1 MDNTKTTS
9 RLREIISVFVKHGL
23 NNGIQ
28 GFTDP
33 YELRKAFEEL
43 GPTFVKIGQIL
54 STRPDL
60 IPSMYIEEFNKLQ
73 DNVKPDEFNE
83 LRFTI
88 EKELDSNLKDIFIQ
102 ISEIPLASASM
113 AQVHLALLLTGEEV
127 AVKIQRP
134 GIKEKMLGDIYILKK
149 ISKFIKRVI
158 PEDLVDIDNVI
169 DELEKSAINELNF
182 LIEAENM
189 EKFRNYNKDV
199 KYIYCPE
206 VYKDYSTEKILTMG
220 YVKGIKI
227 SDITTIDLEGYDLND
242 IAVKLVQNYMKQVL
256 EDGFFH
262 GDPHPGNLMIY
273 KNKIAYLDFG
283 IMGVLNNSLRRKFNA
298 LITAIALKDLD
309 KMTDS
314 VIRIGDFNPN
324 IDRLILKKD
333 ISVIYDRYIESSLEE
348 IELSQIME
356 EIFNVAKKNH
366 IKMPKDMVVLS
377 KSLLTIEGL
386 VSILDPTITMMDIV
400 IPYVQSRLMDSDN
413 LKKEFK
419 ENLMESYFAYKAGLK
434 IPVSLHKLIEKIN
447 NDDTK
452 LGLNVKD
459 LDEIMSETN
468 RMVNRVV
475 FAIIVSAIIL
485 SSSLILHR
493 NIGPKIM
500 DISILGLGGYLF
512 AGILGFWLLI
522 SILKSGRM

>member
-33 YELRKAFEEL
+33 YALRKAFEEL

-60 IPSMYIEEFNKLQ
+60 IPGMYIEEFNKLQ

-134 GIKEKMLGDIYILKK
+134 GIKEKMLGDIYILKR
-149 ISKFIKRVI
+149 ISKFIKRVVS
-158 PEDLVDIDNVI
+158 EDLVDIDNVI
-169 DELEKSAINELNF
+169 EELEKSAINELNF

-189 EKFRNYNKDV
+189 EKFQNYNKDV

-256 EDGFFH
+256 QDGFFH

-273 KNKIAYLDFG
+273 NNKIAYLDFG
-283 IMGVLNNSLRRKFNA
+283 IMGFLDNSLRKKFNA

-309 KMTDS
+309 KMADA
-314 VIRIGDFNPN
+314 VIRIGDFNPD
-324 IDRLILKKD
+324 IDRLSLKKD
-333 ISVIYDRYIESSLEE
+333 ISVIYYRYIESSLEE

-366 IKMPKDMVVLS
+366 IKMPKDMVILS

>member
-73 DNVKPDEFNE
+73 DNVKPEEFSE
-83 LRFTI
+83 LRSSI
-88 EKELDSNLKDIFIQ
+88 EEELNVNLEDIFIQ

-149 ISKFIKRVI
+149 ISKFIRRVI

-256 EDGFFH
+256 QDGFFH

>member
-1 MDNTKTTS
+1 MDNTKPNS
-9 RLREIISVFVKHGL
+9 RLREIISIFVKHGL

-28 GFTDP
+28 GFSDP

-43 GPTFVKIGQIL
+43 GPTFIKIGQIL

-60 IPSMYIEEFNKLQ
+60 IPNEYIEEFNKLQ
-73 DNVKPDEFNE
+73 DDVTPEDFSELKP
-83 LRFTI
+83 TI
-88 EKELDSNLKDIFIQ
+88 EKELKNNLEEIFIK
-102 ISEIPLASASM
+102 IYEIPLASASM
-113 AQVHLALLLTGEEV
+113 AQVHLAILLTGEEV

-134 GIKEKMLGDIYILKK
+134 YIKEKMLGDIHILKK

-158 PEDLVDIDNVI
+158 SEDLVDIDNI
-169 DELEKSAINELNF
+169 IEELEKSVINELDF

-189 EKFRNYNKDV
+189 DKFRNYNKDV

-206 VYKDYSTEKILTMG
+206 VYRDYTTDKILTMG

-227 SDITTIDLEGYDLND
+227 SDINKINSEGYDLND

-283 IMGVLNNSLRRKFNA
+283 IMGFLENSLRRKFNT
-298 LITAIALKDLD
+298 LLTAIALKDLD
-309 KMTDS
+309 MMTEA
-314 VIRIGDFNPN
+314 VIRIGDFNAD
-324 IDRLILKKD
+324 IDKLNLKKE
-333 ISVIYDRYIESSLEE
+333 ISVIYNKYIESSLEE
-348 IELSQIME
+348 IELSEIME
-356 EIFNVAKKNH
+356 QIFNVAKKNH
-366 IKMPKDMVVLS
+366 IKMPKDMVIFS
-377 KSLLTIEGL
+377 KSLLTVEGL
-386 VSILDPTITMMDIV
+386 VAILDPTITMMDIV
-400 IPYVQSRLMDSDN
+400 IPYVKSRLMNSEN

-419 ENLMESYFAYKAGLK
+419 ANLMESYLAYKAGLK

-459 LDEIMSETN
+459 LDEIISETN
-468 RMVNRVV
+468 RMVNRIV

-500 DISILGLGGYLF
+500 DISILGLGGYIF